1 MDIAAE
7 DVRTN
12 GGGGRRP
19 SDMARLLLAIGLD
32 PPRARARDQQ
42 ADLAGARLLSEVLHR
57 LAAIDPEPAEIEETL
72 DTIIA
77 QIGAPTGP
85 TRGVAAL
92 FLEEWSQALR
102 TEGYWSWLIAEA
114 LVAADRTDGSW
125 RRRNRGDL

>member
-1 MDIAAE
+1 MDLTAE
-7 DVRTN
+7 DLRMS
-12 GGGGRRP
+12 GAQGRRP

-42 ADLAGARLLSEVLHR
+42 ADMAGARLLSEVLDK
-57 LAAIDPEPAEIEETL
+57 LAAIDPEPTEIEETL
-72 DTIIA
+72 DTIVA

-92 FLEEWSQALR
+92 FLEEWNQASR
-102 TEGYWSWLIAEA
+102 TEGYWIWLIAEA
-114 LVAADRTDGSW
+114 VVAADRTDGSW